1 MTQLPLARSP
11 TTTEP
16 DRTGPD
22 TATETGS
29 AVMWQL
35 LRLLNLFRAIAGGL
49 FVTLFISGDKHQHL
63 GGFQPNLFLWT
74 GVAYLGYSVLA
85 SFSIRAR
92 RPSIR
97 LQTYAQIGADIAAVT
112 LLMYASGGLV
122 SGIGSLMFVSLAGAS
137 LLLPMREAVA
147 MASMATL
154 AILGQELMAQFHG
167 SPQQPGYAQA
177 GLLGM
182 IFFATT
188 LVGNLLAARIRESEA
203 LASRRASEL
212 QDLSQL
218 NNFIIQQMNT
228 GIVVVDTDGLVRL
241 TNTSAKSLLEVDE
254 EMSGRELGASMPRLA
269 EIMRAWR
276 RDPYG
281 RVPPL
286 AVSRRHTVIPHFARL
301 GEHSDAGTL
310 IFLEDAGQVIERVRQ
325 TKLAALGRLTASI
338 AHEIRN
344 PLGAVSHANQ
354 LLAESSQLAG
364 QDQRLIEII
373 NENAGRVNRIV
384 ENVLQL
390 SRRDAAHIE
399 RLDLCGWLDE
409 FQTEFFARHAAATRL
424 AVQVASDASIEI
436 RFDPTHLD
444 QIVTNLVENAVRHGG
459 EQGVELRV
467 GLDANSPEPYL
478 EILDRGPGVPR
489 DIAEHIFE
497 PFYTSTAKGTGLGL
511 FIARELCECNQAVLT
526 YTEREGGG
534 SCFRIDFHDPERWIT

>member
-1 MTQLPLARSP
+1 MTQQSATASMTTGMELA
-11 TTTEP
+11 
-16 DRTGPD
+16 DNLVGN
-22 TATETGS
+22 ETS
-29 AVMWQL
+29 AGVMWQL

-49 FVTLFISGDKHQHL
+49 FVTLFVSGDQHQHL
-63 GGFQPNLFLWT
+63 GGFQPSLFLWT
-74 GVAYLGYSVLA
+74 GVAYFGFSVLA

-92 RPSIR
+92 RPSLR
-97 LQTYAQIGADIAAVT
+97 LQTYTQICADIAAVT

-147 MASMATL
+147 AASMATL
-154 AILGQELMAQFHG
+154 AVLGQELLAQVHG

-203 LASRRASEL
+203 LASRRESEL

-228 GIVVVDTDGLVRL
+228 GIVVVDANGRIRL
-241 TNTSAKSLLEVDE
+241 TNSSAKSLLEVDE
-254 EMSGRELGASMPRLA
+254 DMSARELSGMIPRLA
-269 EIMRAWR
+269 QILDEWQN
-276 RDPYG
+276 DPYG
-281 RVPPL
+281 RIPPL
-286 AVSRRHTVIPHFARL
+286 AVSRRHTVIPHFASL
-301 GEHSDAGTL
+301 GEHRDAGTL

-354 LLAESSQLAG
+354 LLAESAQIAG
-364 QDQRLIEII
+364 QERRLTEII

-390 SRRDAAHIE
+390 SRRDTVRIE
-399 RLDLCGWLDE
+399 KLNLHNWLQD
-409 FQTEFFARHAAATRL
+409 FRTDFVARDRSGATLAVRAAADTDI
-424 AVQVASDASIEI
+424 QI
-436 RFDPTHLD
+436 RFDPSHLD
-444 QIVTNLVENAVRHGG
+444 QIMTNLVENAARHGG
-459 EQGVELRV
+459 EQGVELKI
-467 GLDANSPEPYL
+467 GLDAGGREPYL
-478 EILDRGPGVPR
+478 EILDRGAGVPQ

-526 YTEREGGG
+526 YMEREGGG
-534 SCFRIDFHDPERWIT
+534 SCFRIDFHDPQRWVT